1 VPVPA
6 GSAVAAAPLVPA
18 AEADPV
24 VIGSWSAPAGPV
36 ELAQTPTPTPVAHVS
51 SVAEPAVQQS
61 TDVSGV
67 VGPALATD
75 PLRYVQLLRLPLP
88 APLAPA
94 GARAA
99 PERDEGHIE
108 VSEQAQPP
116 PQPEA
121 VDPYTLFDVHGPG
134 IASGSGGGSPG
145 AAASSFRYAAI
156 APAPLQFALP
166 ATFTFAPAPSSTPE
180 GALEDAPTTRP
191 G

>member
-1 VPVPA
+1 VH
-6 GSAVAAAPLVPA
+6 AAS
-18 AEADPV
+18 
-24 VIGSWSAPAGPV
+24 GV
-36 ELAQTPTPTPVAHVS
+36 EH
-51 SVAEPAVQQS
+51 AVQPTS
-61 TDVSGV
+61 DVSGV
-67 VGPALATD
+67 VSPALATD
-75 PLRYVQLLRLPLP
+75 PLRYVQLIRLPLP

-99 PERDEGHIE
+99 PERDDGHVEVIE
-108 VSEQAQPP
+108 KAKPP

-121 VDPYTLFDVHGPG
+121 IDPYTLFDVHGPG